1 MKFLLITCVTV
12 VSAIVPLFQ
21 QFDVLPLFQQFDRQ
35 MKNPVQ
41 FGSNWKK
48 FRDTQNP
55 NAGDS
60 KTEND
65 ITQKRF
71 SNTLPKQSSKIQRKV
86 GKISYVEKLI
96 MLIDKL
102 MLNDGLY

>member
-60 KTEND
+60 KTENEHQLKAS
-65 ITQKRF
+65 TGAG
-71 SNTLPKQSSKIQRKV
+71 P
-86 GKISYVEKLI
+86 
-96 MLIDKL
+96 
-102 MLNDGLY
+102 